1 MSLQSSLKSSIVALP
16 QYSIPNS
23 RSLPTITTTTTTI
36 TTSTR
41 LSPSIHFQSILEH
54 FRSLQIDY
62 CSSIAS
68 WLRKYYIFFHFL
80 INLYSVIFLIHSFF
94 IHFPFFIR
102 RSLKCSVRNTDKE
115 RRLNA
120 NMIERRR
127 MQNIN
132 LGFTSLKRLLPP
144 TEKKQTKAAILQQA
158 VQHILRLQ
166 RTVVQVRENNNM
178 LRENLADERKQ
189 SLCCRSQLGILLSE
203 KYTRETDQVFS
214 HMAQTKGQV
223 RTPPHEEPSD
233 SSLNR
238 WLCLPYG
245 NSEANYKGHS
255 AVDLPSSHDP
265 KRRELNSV
273 MEKKCVNSDGKRDH
287 GRRLNHFVRM
297 SRHSARGDESAP
309 SNTEVRVG
317 YFPSTRDTSDAGT
330 SGHGPR
336 GNNLHCILDA
346 INFIEKK

>member
-1 MSLQSSLKSSIVALP
+1 M
-16 QYSIPNS
+16 
-23 RSLPTITTTTTTI
+23 
-36 TTSTR
+36 
-41 LSPSIHFQSILEH
+41 
-54 FRSLQIDY
+54 
-62 CSSIAS
+62 
-68 WLRKYYIFFHFL
+68 
-80 INLYSVIFLIHSFF
+80 
-94 IHFPFFIR
+94 
-102 RSLKCSVRNTDKE
+102 RNTDKE

-214 HMAQTKGQV
+214 HMAQTKGQM
-223 RTPPHEEPSD
+223 RTPSHEEPTD

-265 KRRELNSV
+265 RRKELNSV